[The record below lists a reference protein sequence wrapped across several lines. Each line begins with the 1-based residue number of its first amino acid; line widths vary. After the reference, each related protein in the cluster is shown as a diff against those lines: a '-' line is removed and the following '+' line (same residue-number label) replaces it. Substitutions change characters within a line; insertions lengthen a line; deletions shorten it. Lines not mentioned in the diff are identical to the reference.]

1 MDQGTTQ
8 ILFPLLRS
16 AICGKRLTEE
26 EVGVYS
32 LDVLR
37 ELLKVSSMH
46 DIDNLLA
53 FGIKQNELVPEG
65 NGALDN
71 RMFKAIYRYEKMN
84 YEYGIIT
91 DTLERDKIAFI
102 PLKGSVIRGYYPE
115 PWMRTSCD
123 IDILVKKSE
132 LQRGIDALVTAGFTF
147 KSYDT
152 HDVSLYSEGGVH
164 LELHFDLVEDGRA
177 NKCSEILNNVW
188 SHVHLKSGCEYW
200 HEMSDEMFWFYHIAH
215 MAKHFEEGGCGIR
228 PFLDMWI
235 LESNVSYTKKR
246 RELLERGELLR
257 FSECCEKL
265 SRVWF
270 GGEEHDD
277 VSNALEEYILRGGVY
292 GSVENRVAAKQTKE
306 GGRSKYFISRIFLP
320 YDTLKMVYP
329 VLQKHKWLLPLMQV
343 RRWFRVVFGGRAK
356 VAMHELEAN
365 RSMSRESIDST
376 EKLFENIGL

>member
-1 MDQGTTQ
+1 MYQGTIQ

-16 AICGKRLTEE
+16 AICGTRLTEDE
-26 EVGVYS
+26 SSVYS
-32 LDVLR
+32 LEVLR
-37 ELLKVSSMH
+37 ELLKISSKH

-53 FGIKQNELVPEG
+53 YGIKQNELVSDG

-71 RMFKAIYRYEKMN
+71 RMFKAIYRYETMN
-84 YEYGIIT
+84 YEYGLVT
-91 DTLERDKIAFI
+91 DTLEREKIAFI
-102 PLKGSVIRGYYPE
+102 PLKGAVIRGYYPE

-123 IDILVKKSE
+123 IDILVKRSE
-132 LQRGIDALVTAGFTF
+132 LQRGIDVLTAAGYTL
-147 KSYDT
+147 KSYNT
-152 HDVSLYSEGGVH
+152 HDVSLYSASGVH
-164 LELHFDLVEDGRA
+164 IELHFDLVEDGRA

-188 SHVHLKSGCEYW
+188 SYVHLKSGCEYW
-200 HEMSDEMFWFYHIAH
+200 YEMSDEMFWFYHIAH

-235 LESNVSYTKKR
+235 LESRVAYDEKR
-246 RELLERGELLR
+246 RELLEGGELLR

-270 GGEEHDD
+270 DGEEHDG
-277 VSNALEEYILRGGVY
+277 VSHALEEYILRGGVY
-292 GSVENRVAAKQTKE
+292 GTVENRVAAKQTKE
-306 GGRSKYFISRIFLP
+306 GGRVKYFLSRIFLP

-329 VLQKHKWLLPLMQV
+329 VLQKHKWLLPAMQV

-365 RSMSRESIDST
+365 RSMSRESLDTT